1 MYAFIKG
8 TLVETKQHHVIVENS
23 GIGYL
28 VSVPS
33 DVMGKLPQIG
43 QHVFLHLSY
52 VVREL
57 SHALYGFLSTQ
68 DRDLFEALMDVSG
81 IGPKSAIAIVGHMPA
96 IELLNAIKNSQIQVL
111 TKVPGIGK
119 KTAERMIIELR
130 DKIESLVPHSPS
142 DYAINLSLDPRSQ
155 MISDAMSALI
165 NLGCTQLSAQKVIK
179 KTLQDTPEGLT
190 LEVLITSSLKQLQ
203 KN

>member
-8 TLVETKQHHVIVENS
+8 TLVDSKSPHIIVENH

-28 VSVPS
+28 VYVPS
-33 DVMGKLPQIG
+33 DVLGKLPQIG
-43 QHVFLHLSY
+43 QQVMLHLSY

-57 SHALYGFLSTQ
+57 SQALYGFLSTQ
-68 DRDLFEALMDVSG
+68 DRDLFEALMEVSG
-81 IGPKSAIAIVGHMPA
+81 IGPKSALAIVGHIPSL
-96 IELLNAIKNSQIQVL
+96 ELLSAIKGSQIQVL
-111 TKVPGIGK
+111 TRIPGIGK

-130 DKIESLVPHSPS
+130 DKIDSLVPHSPS
-142 DYAINLSLDPRSQ
+142 DYAVNMATDPRSQ

-179 KTLQDTPEGLT
+179 KTLQDASGELT
-190 LEVLITSSLKQLQ
+190 LESLITGSLKHLQ
-203 KN
+203 KT